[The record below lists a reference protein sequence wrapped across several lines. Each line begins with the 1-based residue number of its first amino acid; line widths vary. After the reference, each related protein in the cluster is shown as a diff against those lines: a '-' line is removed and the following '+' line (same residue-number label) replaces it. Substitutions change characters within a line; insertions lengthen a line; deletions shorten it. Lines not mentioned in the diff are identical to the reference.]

1 MLVLNL
7 CRTRLYSEVIY
18 SGKDSIR
25 FQKTHDKKKEEVKP
39 KISGEKNVATKVFR
53 VLIHFVK

>member
-1 MLVLNL
+1 V
-7 CRTRLYSEVIY
+7 RVVIR
-18 SGKDSIR
+18 KKILFIER
-25 FQKTHDKKKEEVKP
+25 HTTKKKQEVKQP